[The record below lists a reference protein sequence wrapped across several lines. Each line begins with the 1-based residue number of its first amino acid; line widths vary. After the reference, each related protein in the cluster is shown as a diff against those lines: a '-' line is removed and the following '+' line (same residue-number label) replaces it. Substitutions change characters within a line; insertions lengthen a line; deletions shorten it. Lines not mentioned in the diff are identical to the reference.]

1 MISRLRAAGPRA
13 LRALGPAAL
22 RRDITRSTSYRA
34 RERGD
39 IGWLS
44 PRNRVVNPQLFQNC
58 YDITTRYPPQIGWIT
73 CVIPLKMSADNHVIH
88 LVIALKTKSRGITY
102 FQIGYP
108 PKMPK

>member
-22 RRDITRSTSYRA
+22 RRDITRSTSYRT

-44 PRNRVVNPQLFQNC
+44 PRDRVVNPQLTLNC
-58 YDITTRYPPQIGWIT
+58 EGKTTRYPPQVG
-73 CVIPLKMSADNHVIH
+73 VI
-88 LVIALKTKSRGITY
+88 SRRLS
-102 FQIGYP
+102 P
-108 PKMPK
+108 SK

>member
-22 RRDITRSTSYRA
+22 RRDITRSTSYRT

-44 PRNRVVNPQLFQNC
+44 PRDRVVNPQKLLYRNLGLTT
-58 YDITTRYPPQIGWIT
+58 DIPAISSAIT
-73 CVIPLKMSADNHVIH
+73 
-88 LVIALKTKSRGITY
+88 G
-102 FQIGYP
+102 
-108 PKMPK
+108 